1 MDKNTATRA
10 TILTE
15 AKKIFQNKGYRN
27 TSMQDIADASGISK
41 SLLKY
46 YFPRKEMFA
55 DVIMHDY
62 MESIRDYVK
71 QIDEVK
77 NDAVTAYVLTMLIYY
92 GNIYSNEAIRRF
104 NSEALLVYKGS
115 DVGNGKNMDEIY
127 REIINQ
133 CNLRLTEELF
143 KIRKIQIIG
152 AQVYLLDAS
161 NTDDSISDEDRFAV
175 AIYSTLVLLGVS
187 SSVYELSMEKASKI
201 FHNINLKHFSM
212 L

>member
-27 TSMQDIADASGISK
+27 TSMQDIADASGVSK

-55 DVIMHDY
+55 CVIMHDY
-62 MESIRDYVK
+62 MENIRDYVK
-71 QIDEVK
+71 QMNEVK

-92 GNIYSNEAIRRF
+92 GNIYSNEAVRRF

-115 DVGNGKNMDEIY
+115 DAGNGKNMDEIY

-133 CNLRLTEELF
+133 CNLSLTEELF

-152 AQVYLLDAS
+152 SQVYLLDAS
-161 NTDDSISDEDRFAV
+161 NTDDSISDEDRFAA

-187 SSVYELSMEKASKI
+187 SSVYESSMKKASKI
-201 FHNINLKHFSM
+201 FRNINLKYFSM